1 MPYRKI
7 NSKWI
12 KDLKVRPDIIK
23 LIEETIGRTLC
34 NINHSRMFFH
44 PPPRLMKIKTK
55 FNTWTLLDTSIPVLW
70 LQDETVTLS
79 ALSVMLLLRGAPRR
93 FHFVSFTGKH
103 WEDNNNSAKTKHTK
117 IQWKNSG
124 LRLLNTVGCAR
135 QFINPSDTKH
145 KSLFYF
151 SLIVIEE
158 WISDG
163 SCRVISQTFSLKI
176 LFPWVFPIHK
186 EKQCEQSSFLQMMF
200 IIIFIF
206 CVFLLLISVVKFKVN
221 EKKLS
226 RLFFFNMYK
235 VSFTSF
241 LLFYLINI

>member
-1 MPYRKI
+1 MD
-7 NSKWI
+7 S
-12 KDLKVRPDIIK
+12 
-23 LIEETIGRTLC
+23 
-34 NINHSRMFFH
+34 
-44 PPPRLMKIKTK
+44 
-55 FNTWTLLDTSIPVLW
+55 LLDTSIPVLW

-79 ALSVMLLLRGAPRR
+79 ALSVMLLLRGAPRP
-93 FHFVSFTGKH
+93 FHFVGFTGKH
-103 WEDNNNSAKTKHTK
+103 WENNNNSAKTKYTK
-117 IQWKNSG
+117 IQWKNPV

-135 QFINPSDTKH
+135 QFINPSDTMH
-145 KSLFYF
+145 KSLFYL

-163 SCRVISQTFSLKI
+163 SCHVISQTFSLKI

-186 EKQCEQSSFLQMMF
+186 EKECEQSSFLQMMF

-206 CVFLLLISVVKFKVN
+206 CVFLFLISVVKFKVN

-241 LLFYLINI
+241 LFNKYLNEQTHLCLTPATNISPSS